1 MKVTKNE
8 NNLIS
13 SSILLEK
20 ESIAQQEMALRS
32 TPSVSKKAA
41 FRKFA
46 AENRPLL
53 IAIEENQEERKW
65 DEILKDFQDLSK
77 PLTLSN
83 KEMDRILAF
92 YGISDINA
100 RDPDPVEQRIMKEE
114 KAMELVQRGYLPIE
128 KIVREGLNPLDKAI
142 FANDAPL
149 VRLLLSKGASPLMKR
164 KFSGSKL
171 VHQIVGYTT
180 AISHAIEF
188 QNIAVIQQ
196 FVDAGFD
203 PNCVVNS
210 QSDFFWGV
218 PGGSFQTTTAL
229 EFAKQFGNDSIVA
242 LILGSKE
249 IDPNI

>member
-1 MKVTKNE
+1 MKITKNA
-8 NNLIS
+8 NNLITS
-13 SSILLEK
+13 SSSLEK
-20 ESIAQQEMALRS
+20 ESIAQPEMAFLS
-32 TPSVSKKAA
+32 TPSLSKKAA

-46 AENRPLL
+46 AENRPFL
-53 IAIEENQEERKW
+53 IAVEQSQEERKW

-100 RDPDPVEQRIMKEE
+100 RDPDPVEQRVLEEE
-114 KAMELVQRGYLPIE
+114 KAIELERHGYFPIE
-128 KIVREGLNPLDKAI
+128 KIFREGLSPLDKAV

-164 KFSGSKL
+164 KFSAKNFI
-171 VHQIVGYTT
+171 HQMTGYTT

-188 QNIAVIQQ
+188 QNIEVIQQ

-203 PNCVVNS
+203 PNCVVGY
-210 QSDFFWGV
+210 QKDFYWGV
-218 PGGSFQTTTAL
+218 PGGSSHTTTAL
-229 EFAKQFGNDSIVA
+229 EFAKQLGNDSIVA

-249 IDPNI
+249 IIK